1 MAEPDWLR
9 WARQIQATAQTGLAF
24 SRDPYDLDRYRGL
37 HDLAAEIMGRHTTM
51 RADQAAAIFTAEA
64 GYATPK
70 LGVRAGVID
79 GQGRILMVRETAD
92 DHRWTLPGGWA
103 DVNQTAKESA
113 AREVFEESGYL
124 VEPVKLVAAWDKARQ
139 GLSPVPF
146 SITTLFFL
154 CELRGGAATPSLETS
169 EVGWFHEADVPAEL
183 SARRVTHG
191 QIGRVFAHYRDRSL
205 PTEFD

>member
-1 MAEPDWLR
+1 MAEPDWLL
-9 WARQIQATAQTGLAF
+9 WARQIQAMAQTGLAF
-24 SRDPYDLDRYRGL
+24 SQDPYDLDRYRALQG
-37 HDLAAEIMGRHTTM
+37 LAAEIMGRHSAMNT
-51 RADQAAAIFTAEA
+51 DQAAAIFAAQT

-79 GQGRILMVRETAD
+79 TQGRILMVREIAD
-92 DHRWTLPGGWA
+92 EHRWTIPGGWA

-113 AREVFEESGYL
+113 AREVFEESGFI
-124 VEPVKLVAAWDKARQ
+124 VEPIKLVAAWDKARQ

-154 CELRGGAATPSLETS
+154 CELRGGSATPSIETS
-169 EVGWFHEADVPAEL
+169 AVGWFGEDDVPKDL
-183 SARRVTHG
+183 SARRVTPY
-191 QIGRVFAHYRDRSL
+191 QISRLFAHHRDRSL